1 MVVFTPARR
10 KFMRNVGLL
19 LSGYTGLSAFTY
31 KFENKKVTLLG
42 DSIRKGY
49 QPYVSLFLPDDV
61 AVWGPEEN
69 TRHSVHL
76 LANSPR
82 WIKDQPVD
90 IIHLNSG
97 LHDIK
102 NIPFHSR
109 KPLVSAELYAEN
121 IERIIK
127 YIHHCWPECVI
138 IWSTTTPVSDEK
150 ALAAHE
156 KAQDFSRYNED
167 VIKYNTISTEVVQRL
182 GVPVNDLYAFVM
194 QADMQ
199 LIMKDDGVHFTDFG
213 NELLGEQVADSIRL
227 FLK

>member
-1 MVVFTPARR
+1 MLVVKHTRR
-10 KFMRNVGLL
+10 KFIRNSGLL
-19 LSGYTGLSAFTY
+19 FAGLFGPSAVSIKY
-31 KFENKKVTLLG
+31 ENKKVTLLG

-49 QPYVSLFLPDDV
+49 QPYVSLFLPDTV

-69 TRHSVHL
+69 TQHSVHL

-82 WIKDQPVD
+82 WIKDQPAD

-127 YIHHCWPECVI
+127 YIHYCLPECII
-138 IWSTTTPVSDEK
+138 IWSTTTPVDDER

-156 KAQDFSRYNED
+156 SDQDFSRYNED
-167 VIKYNTISTEVVQRL
+167 VVKYNDISKEIVQRL
-182 GVPVNDLYAFVM
+182 GIPVNDLYAFVM
-194 QADMQ
+194 KADKN
-199 LIMKDDGVHFTDFG
+199 LIMKNDGVHFTDFG
-213 NELLGEQVADSIRL
+213 NELLGEQVADSIGL
-227 FLK
+227 FIK